1 MTDYGFLSTHPPT
14 QCGLATFNA
23 ALLRHIAPPGSGHR
37 AGVVRIVDELPAAP
51 APDVVAHLVNGAPDG
66 TSVAAAAL
74 NRFDVAVVQHE
85 YGIYG
90 GRDGEDVLRVLAE
103 LTVPA
108 IVVCHTVLTTPSP
121 HQRQL
126 LERIADAAAGVVVMS
141 RTGARRLVEHYLV
154 DPRKIS
160 VIPHGAVPNRSRD
173 AAPAS
178 AAPAA
183 TPGRRPTVLTWGLIG
198 PGKGIE
204 WAIDAFAG
212 LADLAPVP
220 RYLVAGQTH
229 PKVLE
234 RDGEAYRDSL
244 RARAAAHGIAA
255 NVEFDAGYRD
265 VPALLDLVR
274 QADIVLLPYESTE
287 QATSGVLI
295 EAVAAC
301 RPVVAT
307 KFPHARELL
316 ATGAGLLVPQ
326 QDAPTMSAA
335 LRRVLTEPGL
345 AASMTAAGHRIAPTL
360 DWSAVADAYHGLAEK
375 LADTRVGAPV
385 GAPVGARGGVRS
397 GSGVRH
403 GVRAGV
409 VA

>member
-1 MTDYGFLSTHPPT
+1 MTDFGFLSTHPPT

-23 ALLRHIAPPGSGHR
+23 ALLRHLVTPGSGHR
-37 AGVVRIVDELPAAP
+37 AGVVRIVDELPTGQTTVP
-51 APDVVAHLVNGAPDG
+51 NVVVHLVTGAPHQAPGG
-66 TSVAAAAL
+66 TAAAAAAL
-74 NRFDVAVVQHE
+74 NRYDVAVIQHE
-85 YGIYG
+85 YGIFG

-108 IVVCHTVLTTPSP
+108 IVVFHTVLTTPSP

-141 RTGARRLVEHYLV
+141 RTAAHRLVQRYLV
-154 DPRKIS
+154 DARKIS
-160 VIPHGAVPNRSRD
+160 VIPHGAVPNRSTP
-173 AAPAS
+173 APAL
-178 AAPAA
+178 PAA
-183 TPGRRPTVLTWGLIG
+183 GGGRPTVLKWGLIG

-204 WAIDAFAG
+204 WAVDAFAG
-212 LADLAPVP
+212 LADLAPAP

-234 RDGEAYRDSL
+234 REGEAYRDSL
-244 RARAAAHGIAA
+244 RARAVAHGIGA
-255 NVEFDAGYRD
+255 NVEFDDGYRD
-265 VPALLDLVR
+265 VPALLSLVR
-274 QADIVLLPYESTE
+274 QADVVLLPYESTE

-307 KFPHARELL
+307 NFPHADELL

-326 QDAPTMSAA
+326 KDSAAMSAA

-345 AASMTAAGHRIAPTL
+345 AAAMTEAAHQIAPTL
-360 DWSAVADAYHGLAEK
+360 DWSAVADAYHGLADE
-375 LADTRVGAPV
+375 LR
-385 GAPVGARGGVRS
+385 GARIGAATTSKYKRRVS
-397 GSGVRH
+397 VH
-403 GVRAGV
+403 AYAG
-409 VA
+409 